1 MELDVR
7 SDGLTPNS
15 SDLSHIQKKLDRL
28 EKHLPALSRATVD
41 IESGSARSPENRVQ
55 VSIALH
61 TKNRVLRAHS
71 NDVTLRTAVDSVAGA
86 LDQQV
91 RKFKGRV
98 YMSEQGRK
106 GQRGAALPT
115 TGDGGVGADRQ

>member
-15 SDLSHIQKKLDRL
+15 SDLSHIQKKLNRL
-28 EKHLPALSRATVD
+28 EKHLPAISRATVD
-41 IESGSARSPENRVQ
+41 IERGSARSPENRVQ

-61 TKNRVLRAHS
+61 TKNRVLRARS
-71 NDVTLRTAVDSVAGA
+71 NDATLRTDVDSVAGA

-98 YMSEQGRK
+98 YMSEQARK
-106 GQRGAALPT
+106 GQRGGAPPTPDDIGEGLPSI
-115 TGDGGVGADRQ
+115 